1 MLYGAKVFLRP
12 IEESDLPVMLKWR
25 NDPEVGKYVLPG
37 VPFPMP
43 MAKEK
48 EWLMNLQKDDSRKV
62 FAICERATG
71 KHIGSVGISDIAS
84 RNRSG
89 FFSILIGEPE
99 YWGHGY
105 GSEAMVL
112 FLGFCFR
119 ILNLRR
125 IVLEVYAYNERAIN
139 CYEKVGFV
147 KEGLAR
153 RSVYKDGRY
162 IDEYW
167 MAIFQDD
174 YFTRYPEAGRVKE

>member
-12 IEESDLPVMLKWR
+12 LEESDLPAMLKWR

-48 EWLMNLQKDDSRKV
+48 EWLRDLQNDAARKI
-62 FAICERATG
+62 FAICDQAT
-71 KHIGSVGISDIAS
+71 KKQIGSVGISNISQRDHA
-84 RNRSG
+84 G
-89 FFSILIGEPE
+89 FFSILIGEKD

-105 GSEAMVL
+105 GTEAIVL
-112 FLGFCFR
+112 FLGYCFR

-125 IVLEVYAYNERAIN
+125 IVLEVYAYNERAIK

-153 RSVYKDGRY
+153 RSVYKDGKY
-162 IDEYW
+162 VDEYW
-167 MAIFQDD
+167 MAMFQDD
-174 YFTRYPEAGRVKE
+174 YLARYPEAGRVK